1 MSQQVMK
8 MFTDNDYIVSET
20 LDYGLDRFVT
30 SKQNYVDLMTQHRT
44 KEIYNVN
51 NIRSSNLKLS

>member
-8 MFTDNDYIVSET
+8 MFIDHDYIVSKS

-30 SKQNYVDLMTQHRT
+30 SKQNYVDLMT
-44 KEIYNVN
+44 
-51 NIRSSNLKLS
+51 

>member
-30 SKQNYVDLMTQHRT
+30 SKQNYVDLMT
-44 KEIYNVN
+44 
-51 NIRSSNLKLS
+51 